1 MSKMNSQR
9 QYFHLMQVGNSSQWH
24 QLQVRE
30 ILRRLY
36 FNARLLEDGAEC

>member
-9 QYFHLMQVGNSSQWH
+9 PYVYLMQVGHSSQWH

-36 FNARLLEDGAEC
+36 FSARLLEDGAEC